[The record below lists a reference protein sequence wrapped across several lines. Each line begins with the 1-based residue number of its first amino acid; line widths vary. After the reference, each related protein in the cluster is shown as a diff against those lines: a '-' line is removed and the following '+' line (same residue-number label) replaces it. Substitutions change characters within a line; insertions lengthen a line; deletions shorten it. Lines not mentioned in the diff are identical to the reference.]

1 MSKVVCADV
10 GCRFNDDNGKCT
22 AKKIELSWHSV
33 VTLWDG
39 RQEFQRCKQRES
51 PAQYMRRMETE
62 KNEQSG
68 SD

>member
-10 GCRFNDDNGKCT
+10 GCRFNDDGKCT

-51 PAQYMRRMETE
+51 PAQYRRRTETE
-62 KNEQSG
+62 KNE
-68 SD
+68 